1 MMRNYLPK
9 RGFGSM
15 HDTDFSSDAPAV
27 LQFTLV
33 IWLKD
38 IEWFVDA
45 CVVLFMIY
53 NACNTNMM
61 PKMKFCVSVS
71 IYFFYWWW

>member
-1 MMRNYLPK
+1 MMRNRYLPK

-61 PKMKFCVSVS
+61 PKMKFLRVRLN
-71 IYFFYWWW
+71 FFF